1 METANKDNTFLNGA
15 LPLVFL
21 KTAAPIILMMLV
33 NGSFSLV
40 DAYFLGVFVGA
51 EALTAVTSMFPAFML
66 IVALTTL
73 VSNGFS
79 SVMARQLGAGENQKA
94 VDTFSQAMTLSLVVC
109 GVLMSLFFLGGKLFT
124 SSVSN
129 GSETLSQMSY
139 TYISILV
146 LFSPLGFILAIN
158 GDSLRCE
165 GQIPFMAFMSLV
177 SVLLNGVFNYLLIV
191 EMNWGVAGSAYGTIL
206 AQLASI
212 IAAFIYRR
220 VKTNKLNIQVVS
232 FSRSRQHWSEF
243 LALGA
248 PSSLSYLGLALSSAA
263 ILYNLQV
270 WNHANYEITV
280 GAYGIITRLMAF
292 IFLPLLG
299 LSMAFQTI
307 TGNNVG
313 ANEPER
319 ANASIKIALIT
330 SFIYCVTLQLI
341 VLLFRNDFGGI
352 FVNDVRIIM
361 EVGRILPISTGGLFL
376 LGPLMIISMFFQSIG
391 DAKRASILGLAKT
404 YCFALPL
411 IFILPFVFAEWGI
424 WYAAPSTEGL
434 GLLLTLY
441 ILNKRRQQQGNPF
454 GLFFKNEPTI
464 Q

>member
-1 METANKDNTFLNGA
+1 METSATDNLFLKGP

-21 KTAAPIILMMLV
+21 KTAAPMILMMLV

-66 IVALTTL
+66 IIALTTL

-79 SVMARQLGAGENQKA
+79 SVMARQLGAGENTKA
-94 VDTFSQAMTLSLVVC
+94 RETFSQAMTLALLVC
-109 GVLMSLFFLGGKLFT
+109 AVLIGLFLMAGNQFT

-158 GDSLRCE
+158 SDSLRCE
-165 GQIPFMAFMSLV
+165 GQIPFMALMSLV
-177 SVLLNGVFNYLLIV
+177 SVVLNGVFNYILIA
-191 EMNWGVAGSAYGTIL
+191 EMNWGVAGSAYGTVL

-212 IAAFIYRR
+212 SAVFIYRR
-220 VKTNKLNIQVVS
+220 VKTNKLNIQVLG
-232 FSRSRQHWSEF
+232 FSLSRKHWQEF

-248 PSSLSYLGLALSSAA
+248 PSSLSYVGLALSSAA

-270 WNHANYEITV
+270 WNQVNYEATV
-280 GAYGIITRLMAF
+280 GAYGIVTRLMVF

-299 LSMAFQTI
+299 LSLAFQTI

-313 ANEPER
+313 ANQSER
-319 ANASIKIALIT
+319 ANSSIKIALSI
-330 SFIYCVTLQLI
+330 SFIYCVILQVMTLI
-341 VLLFRNDFGGI
+341 FRNDFGRV
-352 FVNDVRIIM
+352 FVSDASIIS
-361 EVGRILPISTGGLFL
+361 EVARILPITTGGLFL

-391 DAKRASILGLAKT
+391 DAKRASILGLTKT

-411 IFILPFVFAEWGI
+411 TFILPWFFSEWGI
-424 WYAAPSTEGL
+424 WIAAPSTEVL

-441 ILNKRRQQQGNPF
+441 ILHKRRQDQGNPF
-454 GLFFKNEPTI
+454 GLFFRKEAMA

>member
-1 METANKDNTFLNGA
+1 METSDTDNLFLKGS

-40 DAYFLGVFVGA
+40 DAYFLGIFVGA

-73 VSNGFS
+73 VSSGFS
-79 SVMARQLGAGENQKA
+79 SVMARQLGAGENSKA
-94 VDTFSQAMTLSLVVC
+94 VETFSQAMTLALLVC
-109 GVLMSLFFLGGKLFT
+109 GVLIGLFLLGGSQFT

-139 TYISILV
+139 TYISILIF
-146 LFSPLGFILAIN
+146 FSPLGFILAIN

-165 GQIPFMAFMSLV
+165 GKIPFMAFISLV
-177 SVLLNGVFNYLLIV
+177 SVLLNGVFNYILIV
-191 EMNWGVAGSAYGTIL
+191 KMNWGVAGSAYGTVL

-212 IAAFIYRR
+212 IAAYIYRR
-220 VKTNKLNIQVVS
+220 VKTDKLNIQVLS
-232 FSRSRQHWSEF
+232 FSGGRKHWQEF

-248 PSSLSYLGLALSSAA
+248 PSSLTYVGLALSSAA

-270 WNHANYEITV
+270 WSQANYEVTV

-313 ANEPER
+313 ANESER
-319 ANASIKIALIT
+319 ANTSIKIALVT
-330 SFIYCVTLQLI
+330 SFIYCVILQI
-341 VLLFRNDFGGI
+341 ITLLFRNDFGRI
-352 FVNDVRIIM
+352 FVSDANIVS

-376 LGPLMIISMFFQSIG
+376 LGPLMIVSMFFQSIG
-391 DAKRASILGLAKT
+391 DAKRASILGLTKI

-411 IFILPFVFAEWGI
+411 TFMLPFVFSEWGI
-424 WYAAPSTEGL
+424 WIAAPSTEAL

-454 GLFFKNEPTI
+454 GLFFKNDAMV